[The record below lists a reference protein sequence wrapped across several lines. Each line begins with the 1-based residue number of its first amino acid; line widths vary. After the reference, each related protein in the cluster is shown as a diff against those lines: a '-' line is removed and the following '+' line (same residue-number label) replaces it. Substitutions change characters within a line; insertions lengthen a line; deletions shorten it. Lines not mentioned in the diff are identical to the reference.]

1 MPQFSD
7 DIFLGPAQSY
17 VGTNSN
23 SNFGDPAPMD
33 LGFGPMGRVYL
44 YDTTPAVGTVAAVLA
59 AKTPTVATTYSGTQ
73 LAAASTTAGTTQV
86 LRNDGTTVVQFDYPR
101 AVACTTASG
110 SPTNSVITVTGYD
123 YYGNS
128 MTEIIQSGT
137 VASTQTVG
145 RKAFFQVYSIAFSA
159 ATTVAVSIDTS
170 NVLGLPCRIS
180 DAAYVLSNKFTGSL
194 AFDSG
199 TFAAGY
205 YSNTTNY
212 ATQVISAFTIAA
224 PGVATVTYSP
234 PSGTIVQF
242 TGTTPTGV
250 STATNYWWT
259 NVNATT
265 GKISTTQAN
274 YLAGTFV
281 TTTGSYTGNA
291 ASLVPQFTSSSVT
304 PDVRGTYAPGGTL
317 NSKAKLVLE
326 LGLTGIQ
333 VGPNA
338 TATGLLGIAQA

>member
-7 DIFLGPAQSY
+7 DLFLGSAPSY
-17 VGTNSN
+17 VGTNTN
-23 SNFGDPAPMD
+23 SNLQNPAPMS

-59 AKTPTVATTYSGTQ
+59 AKTPSTATTYSGTQ
-73 LAAASTTAGTTQV
+73 LAATNSAIGTSQV
-86 LRNDGTTVVQFDYPR
+86 LRTDGTTVLQLDYPR

-110 SPTNSVITVTGYD
+110 SPSNSVITISGYD
-123 YYGNS
+123 YYNQP

-145 RKAFFQVYSIAFSA
+145 RKAFWQISSVAFSA

-170 NVLGLPCRIS
+170 NVLGLPARIS
-180 DAAYVLSNKFTGSL
+180 DTAYVLSNKFTGSL

-212 ATQVISAFTIAA
+212 NTQVISAFTIAA

-242 TGTTPTGV
+242 TGTPPTGV
-250 STATNYWWT
+250 STGTNYWWT

-265 GKISTTQAN
+265 GKISTSQAN

-304 PDVRGTYAPGGTL
+304 PDVRGTYTPGGTL
-317 NSKAKLVLE
+317 NGFAKLVLE
-326 LGLTGIQ
+326 LGLTAIQ
-333 VGPNA
+333 VGPQS
-338 TATGLLGIAQA
+338 TTTGLLGIAQA